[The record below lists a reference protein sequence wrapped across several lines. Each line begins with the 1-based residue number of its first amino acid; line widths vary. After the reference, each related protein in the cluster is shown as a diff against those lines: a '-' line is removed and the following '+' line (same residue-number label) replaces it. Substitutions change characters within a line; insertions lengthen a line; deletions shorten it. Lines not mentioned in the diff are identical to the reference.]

1 MKRLSEMVADVEN
14 KPNQKEEEKSKMKL
28 LNTDLVKGIAKA
40 KRTLILYEKAF
51 ECCIKM

>member
-40 KRTLILYEKAF
+40 KRTHTH
-51 ECCIKM
+51 